1 MDYIRLII
9 NIVLTIVFYY
19 FFGRV
24 NITKFSKGSVSVT
37 KLEETMTKVPSPGKK
52 DMNNFTS

>member
-24 NITKFSKGSVSVT
+24 NITKFSKASVSVT
-37 KLEETMTKVPSPGKK
+37 KSEETMTKVPSPGKK
-52 DMNNFTS
+52 DLNNFTS